1 MLCPELERLEPLDVL
16 WVEKHHA
23 NDCTM
28 LMNAIGV
35 AGQDDAL
42 EDDAIGVAR
51 LEAAWGDEKRE
62 REREREREGG
72 G

>member
-1 MLCPELERLEPLDVL
+1 
-16 WVEKHHA
+16 
-23 NDCTM
+23 
-28 LMNAIGV
+28 MNAIGV

-62 REREREREGG
+62 REREREKEGG